1 MIKEAIKNLVSGR
14 SLDTEEAAAVMD
26 EIMEGKA
33 TPSQLGAF
41 LVALKI
47 KGETADEIAGFAR
60 TMQGK
65 ATPVFTPEDTVD
77 IVGTG
82 GDEAGTFNI
91 STTSAFVAAGAGLK
105 IAKHGNRA
113 ASSRCGSADVLEAL
127 GVRIKLSPAEVSACI
142 EKVGIGF
149 MFAQAF
155 HPAMKHAAPTRQEI
169 GIPTTF
175 NILGP
180 LTNPARPRAIL
191 LGVSEEKL
199 VEKMAIVL
207 KNLGCPS
214 GMIVHG
220 EDGLD
225 EITVSGRTL
234 AAVLKNG
241 DIKTYSITPEE
252 FGLKRASIED
262 LRGGTAEENAAI
274 TISIL
279 SGAQGPKKD
288 IVLLNSAAALAVGGK
303 VDTIEEGLALAQ
315 DSIDSGRALEKLK
328 ALISLSRSFGHDA

>member
-47 KGETADEIAGFAR
+47 KGETPDEIAGFAR
-60 TMQGK
+60 TMQSK
-65 ATPVFTPEDTVD
+65 ATHVLTPEETVD

-127 GVRIKLSPAEVSACI
+127 GVRIKLSPAEVSVCI

-155 HPAMKHAAPTRQEI
+155 HSAMKHAAPTRQEI

-288 IVLLNSAAALAVGGK
+288 IVLLNSAAALTVGGK
-303 VDTIEEGLALAQ
+303 VDTIEEGLILAR

>member
-1 MIKEAIKNLVSGR
+1 
-14 SLDTEEAAAVMD
+14 
-26 EIMEGKA
+26 
-33 TPSQLGAF
+33 
-41 LVALKI
+41 
-47 KGETADEIAGFAR
+47 
-60 TMQGK
+60 
-65 ATPVFTPEDTVD
+65 
-77 IVGTG
+77 
-82 GDEAGTFNI
+82 
-91 STTSAFVAAGAGLK
+91 
-105 IAKHGNRA
+105 
-113 ASSRCGSADVLEAL
+113 
-127 GVRIKLSPAEVSACI
+127 
-142 EKVGIGF
+142 

-169 GIPTTF
+169 GISTTF

-234 AAVLKNG
+234 VAVLKNG

-262 LRGGTAEENAAI
+262 LRGGTAEEKRRYYDQY
-274 TISIL
+274 S
-279 SGAQGPKKD
+279 K
-288 IVLLNSAAALAVGGK
+288 
-303 VDTIEEGLALAQ
+303 
-315 DSIDSGRALEKLK
+315 RR
-328 ALISLSRSFGHDA
+328 SRT